1 MCQSVHMQ
9 EEIVLAQKYH
19 RLGTGVIPVF
29 DMGEGRAKK
38 FTDLLKDTE

>member
-1 MCQSVHMQ
+1 MCQSMHMQ

-19 RLGTGVIPVF
+19 RLGTGVIPIF

>member
-1 MCQSVHMQ
+1 MQ
-9 EEIVLAQKYH
+9 EEIVLAQKCH
-19 RLGTGVIPVF
+19 RLGTGVIPIF